1 MSTILVV
8 SDSESQRS
16 QVRAALDE
24 SRIFTTILEARD
36 GFEGLR
42 LLMGEAVDVVLLDYE
57 TPKLDGEKLLRMKDS
72 SPGGANIPF
81 LFLTAS
87 GNLDRRVRLLSHGA
101 SDAIAK
107 PFHAP
112 ELVARLR
119 LHLKVKRLQDELM
132 LKNATLAQLSTVDGL
147 TGLRA
152 RRFVDELLNIEF
164 LRARRYRTPLTVVM
178 ADLDHF
184 KRVNDEHGHL
194 AGDEVLRGVA
204 DVVQCMVRSTD
215 VVGRYGGEEI
225 IIIGPQNSLEGAA
238 VLAERV
244 REAVESARF
253 EIGDRKIGVTLSLGV
268 AHYDRRMSS
277 PEKLVAA
284 ADRALYG
291 AKQLGR
297 NQVRVAEGG

>member
-16 QVRAALDE
+16 QVRAVLDE
-24 SRIFTTILEARD
+24 SRIFTTILEGRD

-87 GNLDRRVRLLSHGA
+87 GNLDRRARLLSHGA

-112 ELVARLR
+112 ELVARLQ

-194 AGDEVLRGVA
+194 AGDEVLRGVSE
-204 DVVQCMVRSTD
+204 VVQCMVRSTD

-253 EIGDRKIGVTLSLGV
+253 EIGDRKVGVTLSLGV

-291 AKQLGR
+291 AKQHGR
-297 NQVRVAEGG
+297 NRVRVAEGG